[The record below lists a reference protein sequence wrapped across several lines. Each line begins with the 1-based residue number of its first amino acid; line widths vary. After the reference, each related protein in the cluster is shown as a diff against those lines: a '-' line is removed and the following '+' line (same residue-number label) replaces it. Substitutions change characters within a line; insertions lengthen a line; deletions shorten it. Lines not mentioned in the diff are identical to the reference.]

1 MDGLA
6 GAVALVT
13 GGNTGIG
20 AAISTRLAAQGAMVA
35 IGHIEEADDA
45 ATLAER
51 LSGDGPRCLAIAC
64 DVTDSA
70 SVGSAIDGIER
81 DLGPVTILVNNAGIL
96 IRNEFLDIDEGRW
109 DRVLQ
114 VSLYGSYRCARAV
127 VPGMLREGRGAIVNV
142 ASELVDLGATMHA
155 HYIAAKSGVVGLTR
169 ALARELGPRNIR
181 VNAVAPGPTDTR
193 MMDGE
198 RITPE
203 FLQTIPLGRIGLP
216 QDIAGAVAFLCGEDA
231 AWITGQV
238 LRVNGGLAMG

>member
-1 MDGLA
+1 MDDLA

-20 AAISTRLAAQGAMVA
+20 AAISARLAAEGARVA
-35 IGHIEEADDA
+35 IGYVEDASEAVA
-45 ATLAER
+45 LAER
-51 LSGDGPRCLAIAC
+51 ISGDPRTCLAYAC
-64 DVTDSA
+64 DVTDAA
-70 SVGSAIDGIER
+70 SVGSAIEGIER
-81 DLGPVTILVNNAGIL
+81 DVGPVTILVNNAGIL
-96 IRNEFLDIDEGRW
+96 VRDEFLDIDEGRW
-109 DRVLQ
+109 DRVVQ
-114 VSLYGSYRCARAV
+114 VSLYGTYRCARAV
-127 VPGMLREGRGAIVNV
+127 VPGMLREGRGTIVNM

-155 HYIAAKSGVVGLTR
+155 HYVAAKSGVIGLTR

-193 MMDGE
+193 MIDRD

-203 FLQTIPLGRIGLP
+203 LLRSIPLGRIGRP
-216 QDIAGAVAFLCGEDA
+216 QDIAGAVAFLCGDDA